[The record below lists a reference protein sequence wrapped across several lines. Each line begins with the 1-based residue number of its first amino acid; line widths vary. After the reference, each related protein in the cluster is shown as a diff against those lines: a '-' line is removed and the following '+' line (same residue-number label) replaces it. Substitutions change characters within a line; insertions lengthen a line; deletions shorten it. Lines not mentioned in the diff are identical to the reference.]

1 MRTTHDSRTFNFARH
16 YVEMVIAM
24 FLGMSALGGA
34 GALLLGAVG
43 VDVGAW
49 RTEAVELLLLAMAA
63 TMSAP
68 MVA

>member
-1 MRTTHDSRTFNFARH
+1 
-16 YVEMVIAM
+16 M

-49 RTEAVELLLLAMAA
+49 RTEAVELPLLAMAA